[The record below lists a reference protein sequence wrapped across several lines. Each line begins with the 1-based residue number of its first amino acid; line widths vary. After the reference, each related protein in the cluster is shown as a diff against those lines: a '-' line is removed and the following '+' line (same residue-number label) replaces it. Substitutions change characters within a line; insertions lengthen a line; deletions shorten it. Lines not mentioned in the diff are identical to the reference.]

1 MTTAA
6 SPEADALARYAALA
20 RQILD
25 AAEADGWAAG
35 RRLPETALAARLSV
49 SRTPVRKA
57 LELLERCGLA
67 RRSGRGGLE
76 LAAEPGSPAFD
87 RSRLPGSA
95 TEECARTLVAE
106 RFAGLVGEQVTLAEV
121 AARYKLSRT
130 AAQDVLEALRR
141 DGLIERTE
149 GHHWLFTPG
158 LVDEASFEE
167 SNRFRMLIEPA
178 ALAEPGFSANPNRI
192 EALRRQHAAV
202 LAEDPA
208 VPPRLGELMEL
219 DAEFHVFLG
228 DASGNRFLAAAIR
241 QHTELRRVGEYH
253 RQAMRDR
260 VRTVFAEHLAILDAI
275 AAGDLAGAA
284 AQLRTHLE
292 SSLDHRPAFA
302 KVRAL
307 AFRRLTRR

>member
-1 MTTAA
+1 MTIAGH
-6 SPEADALARYAALA
+6 PEDDGLTRYAALA

-25 AAEADGWAAG
+25 AAEAEGWPAG
-35 RRLPETALAARLSV
+35 HRLAEPRLAERLSV

-67 RRSGRGGLE
+67 RRSEKGGLE
-76 LAAEPGSPAFD
+76 LAAEPGSPGFD

-95 TEECARTLVAE
+95 TEEHARTLVAE
-106 RFAGLVGEQVTLAEV
+106 RFAGIIGEQVTLAEV
-121 AARYKLSRT
+121 AARYGLSRA

-141 DGLIERTE
+141 DGLIERSE

-167 SNRFRMLIEPA
+167 STRFRLLIEPA
-178 ALAEPGFSANPNRI
+178 ALAEPGFAANPNRL

-202 LAEDPA
+202 LAEDPSE
-208 VPPRLGELMEL
+208 PPRLAELMEL
-219 DAEFHVFLG
+219 DAEFHAFLG
-228 DASGNRFLAAAIR
+228 DSSGNRFLAAAIR

-260 VRTVFAEHLAILDAI
+260 VRAVFAEHLAILDAI
-275 AAGDLAGAA
+275 AGGDLAGAQA
-284 AQLRTHLE
+284 RLRAHLE
-292 SSLDHRPAFA
+292 ASLDHRPTFA